1 MKRGM
6 LYFVFALILSLYFI
20 SCSETKKEVSKQQ
33 QEMLRSTA
41 DHFMFE
47 LKGVLVHQMQT
58 KGIVAA
64 VSVCSDTAQIL
75 TKKFGELNNVVI
87 KRVSFKNRNA
97 ANYPDA
103 YEQMQLKEF
112 QSMYKQGLLDD
123 NSEFADIIT
132 ENGKEYLRYMKPIF
146 VLSTCLNCHGSDEE
160 ISPEVK
166 SIIAEKYPN
175 DKAVGYKDGD
185 LRGAVSI
192 KRILD

>member
-6 LYFVFALILSLYFI
+6 SYFVLVIILSLYFI
-20 SCSETKKEVSKQQ
+20 SCNETKKEVSKHQ

-47 LKGVLVHQMQT
+47 LKSVLVHQMQT
-58 KGIVAA
+58 KGILAA

-75 TKKFGELNNVVI
+75 TKKFGELNNVII
-87 KRVSFKNRNA
+87 KRVSFKNRNT

-112 QSMYKQGLLDD
+112 QSMYKQGRLDD
-123 NSEFADIIT
+123 KSEFADIIK
-132 ENGKEYLRYMKPIF
+132 EDGKEYLRYMKPIF
-146 VLSTCLNCHGSDEE
+146 ILSTCLNCHGNKED

-166 SIIAEKYPN
+166 NIITEKYPN
-175 DKAVGYKDGD
+175 DKATGYKDGD